1 MLKGY
6 FKFLSRNKVY
16 TFINIAGLVVS
27 LMFIILMGDYTWRQY
42 SIDSWHEN
50 ADRIYLTGSD
60 EDFFMWPQAAQE
72 MKEMCP
78 EVEKSCCV
86 MSQNGKIK
94 RLSSESYPSLLE
106 DGRVVKEFGEAK
118 YGQREVKAMDDDNG
132 NIMLAD
138 STFFQFFSFPLLQ
151 GNPQT
156 ALDAPD
162 KCVVTESL
170 ARQLFG
176 DKNPIGETLQIVG
189 DRHVRM
195 HNDVDPY
202 DSTLVYTISAIAKD
216 FDRTVLPNET
226 QLIACME
233 RFPQVMG
240 YKLTNDAFAY
250 GPTGACKA
258 FLMLR
263 SGTTL
268 DSKKKTIE
276 EHLNKNYMLWSRMG
290 EHEFTVTPLTEIMFA
305 PQNNGYGMQKGD
317 KTRLHIL
324 LAAVLAILFFAI
336 SNYINLTVANTGFRA
351 KEMATRRLF
360 GSSQRQISLK
370 LIAESTLMI
379 AVAFLIGFALAL
391 CFQDDAAELFKGK
404 IALLNDINLGT
415 VSVCLG
421 FILLV
426 GVVSGLM
433 PSYQI
438 SRFQPID
445 IVKGNFRFRSKM
457 VMGKLFIILQNVISV
472 TMLTAALVIW
482 LQLNH
487 LIHAPLGFNTER
499 LYYVNSPMGKNQT
512 VRNQLEKM
520 PFVERIGEYRG
531 TTFTSYNSSMRS
543 ITNGDKLT
551 TLFLTDLDSTAFSLY
566 GLDILK
572 DYGNTNNGYYLN
584 EDAKRRLELSDEDRE
599 MVWGKDEMAPVSGII
614 KDFHRINVL
623 QEAEPFA
630 IRLLEHVEYSNF
642 LVKTNGDKQAKTA
655 FMDMLRRLD
664 VAEDDLRWYVSS
676 IEENIAETF
685 DEQQN
690 TLKIITLFT
699 IIAVI
704 ISVMGYVGMS
714 LFFIRQ
720 RQKEIGIRKI
730 MGSTS
735 GEVMVLMLR
744 TFCAPLLVSFVIA
757 IPIAWYIMR
766 DWLTNFSYRITLSPW
781 IFATTCAFALFV
793 AVLSVGFQIIKA
805 VRTNPVESIKTE

>member
-1 MLKGY
+1 MKSY

-42 SIDSWHEN
+42 SIDSWHKN

-72 MKEMCP
+72 IKEMCP

-94 RLSSESYPSLLE
+94 
-106 DGRVVKEFGEAK
+106 
-118 YGQREVKAMDDDNG
+118 YGQREVKAMDDENG

-138 STFFQFFSFPLLQ
+138 STFFQFFSFPLVQ

-195 HNDVDPY
+195 GNEDPY
-202 DSTLVYTISAIAKD
+202 DTTLVYTVSAVAKD

-226 QLIACME
+226 RLIASME
-233 RFPQVMG
+233 RFGQVMG

-250 GPTGACKA
+250 GQTGACKD

-263 SGTTL
+263 PGMTL

-276 EHLNKNYMLWSRMG
+276 EHLNKNYMLWHRMG
-290 EHEFTVTPLTEIMFA
+290 EHEFTVTPLTDIMFA

-360 GSSQRQISLK
+360 GSSQHEISLK

-379 AVAFLIGFALAL
+379 AVAFFIGLALAF
-391 CFQDDAAELFKGK
+391 CFQDDAAELFRGK
-404 IALLNDINLGT
+404 IALMNDINIGT

-426 GVVSGLM
+426 GIVSGLM

-487 LIHAPLGFNTER
+487 LIHAPLGFNTEQ
-499 LYYVNSPMGKNQT
+499 LYYVNSPMGKSLT

-520 PFVERIGEYRG
+520 PFVERVGEYHG

-572 DYGNTNNGYYLN
+572 DYGNTSNGYYLN
-584 EDAKRRLELSDEDRE
+584 EEAKRRLELKDEDRE
-599 MVWGKDEMAPVSGII
+599 MVWGKDEMASVSGII

-623 QEAEPFA
+623 QGVEPFA
-630 IRLLEHVEYSNF
+630 IRLQEHVEYPNF
-642 LVKTNGDKQAKTA
+642 LVRTNGDKQAKAA
-655 FMDMLRRLD
+655 FVEMMRGLD
-664 VAEDDLRWYVSS
+664 VPEEEMEWYVSS
-676 IEENIAETF
+676 LDDGIARTF
-685 DEQQN
+685 EDQQN

-735 GEVMVLMLR
+735 GEVMMLMLR
-744 TFCAPLLVSFVIA
+744 IFCSPLLFSFVIA
-757 IPIAWYIMR
+757 VPLSWYIMR

-781 IFATTCAFALFV
+781 IFIVTCAFALLV
-793 AVLSVGFQIIKA
+793 AILSVGFQIIKA

>member
-1 MLKGY
+1 MKSYL
-6 FKFLSRNKVY
+6 KFLSRNKAY

-42 SIDSWHEN
+42 SIDAWHKN
-50 ADRIYLTGSD
+50 ADRIYLTGSG
-60 EDFFMWPQAAQE
+60 EEFFMWPQAAQE
-72 MKEMCP
+72 IKDMCP
-78 EVEKSCCV
+78 EVEQTCCV

-94 RLSSESYPSLLE
+94 
-106 DGRVVKEFGEAK
+106 
-118 YGQREVKAMDDDNG
+118 YGQREVKEGDKENG
-132 NIMLAD
+132 IIMLAD
-138 STFFQFFSFPLLQ
+138 STFFRFFDFELTK
-151 GNPQT
+151 GNRRT
-156 ALDAPD
+156 VLDAPD
-162 KCVVTESL
+162 KCVITERL
-170 ARQLFG
+170 AQRLFG
-176 DKNPIGETLQIVG
+176 EKDPIGESLQIVG
-189 DRHVRM
+189 NRSVFM
-195 HNDVDPY
+195 NNEDPY
-202 DSTLVYTISAIAKD
+202 DSTLVYTVSGIVKD

-226 QLIACME
+226 QLIASME

-240 YKLTNDAFAY
+240 YTLRPHSFAY
-250 GPTGACKA
+250 SSTGACKA
-258 FLMLR
+258 FFMLR
-263 SGTTL
+263 PGATL
-268 DSKKKTIE
+268 DAKKKVIE
-276 EHLNKNYMLWSRMG
+276 AYLTKNYMWTHMDNQ
-290 EHEFTVTPLTEIMFA
+290 EFFATPLTDIMFA

-317 KTRLHIL
+317 KTRLRIL
-324 LAAVLAILFFAI
+324 LAAVLAILFFAV

-379 AVAFLIGFALAL
+379 AVAFLLGLALAF

-404 IALLNDINLGT
+404 IALLNDVSVGT
-415 VSVCLG
+415 VSVYLA

-426 GVVSGLM
+426 GIVSGIM

-438 SRFQPID
+438 SRYQPID
-445 IVKGNFRFRSKM
+445 IVKGNFRYHSKM
-457 VMGKLFIILQNVISV
+457 VMGRLFIIVQNIVTV

-499 LYYVNSPMGKNQT
+499 LYYVNTPEGKSQT

-520 PFVERIGEYRG
+520 PFVERIGEYSG
-531 TTFTSYNSSMRS
+531 TTFVTYSSSIRS

-551 TLFLTDLDSTAFSLY
+551 SLFLTDLDSTAFALY
-566 GLDILK
+566 GLEILK
-572 DYGNTNNGYYLN
+572 DYGNTSNGYYLN
-584 EDAKRRLELSDEDRE
+584 EEGNRRLELTDDDRE
-599 MVWGKDEMAPVSGII
+599 MIWGKDETAPISGIL

-623 QEAEPFA
+623 TEAEPFA
-630 IRLLEHVEYSNF
+630 IRVQEHVNDPNF
-642 LVKTNGDKQAKTA
+642 LVKTNGDKRAKAA
-655 FMDMLRRLD
+655 FVEMIRELG
-664 VAEDDLRWYVSS
+664 VPEEGIEWYVTSL
-676 IEENIAETF
+676 EEGIANTF
-685 DEQQN
+685 EDQQN

-699 IIAVI
+699 VIAVI

-744 TFCAPLLVSFVIA
+744 IFCSPLLLSFVIA
-757 IPIAWYIMR
+757 VPLSWYIMR
-766 DWLTNFSYRITLSPW
+766 DWLTNFSYRIALSPW
-781 IFATTCAFALFV
+781 IFIATCAFALLI
-793 AVLSVGFQIIKA
+793 AVLSVGLQIIKA

>member
-1 MLKGY
+1 MKSYL
-6 FKFLSRNKVY
+6 KFLSRNKVY

-42 SIDSWHEN
+42 SIDSWHKN

-72 MKEMCP
+72 IKEMCP

-94 RLSSESYPSLLE
+94 
-106 DGRVVKEFGEAK
+106 
-118 YGQREVKAMDDDNG
+118 YGQREVKAMDDENG

-138 STFFQFFSFPLLQ
+138 STFFQFFSFPLVQ

-195 HNDVDPY
+195 GNEDPY
-202 DSTLVYTISAIAKD
+202 DTTLVYTVSAVAKD

-226 QLIACME
+226 RLIASME
-233 RFPQVMG
+233 RFGQVMG

-250 GPTGACKA
+250 GQTGACKD

-263 SGTTL
+263 PGMTL

-276 EHLNKNYMLWSRMG
+276 EHLNKNYMLWHRMG
-290 EHEFTVTPLTEIMFA
+290 EHEFTVTPLTDIMFA

-324 LAAVLAILFFAI
+324 LAAVLAILFFAV

-360 GSSQRQISLK
+360 GSSQHEISLK

-379 AVAFLIGFALAL
+379 AVAFFIGLALAF
-391 CFQDDAAELFKGK
+391 CFQDDAAELFRGK
-404 IALLNDINLGT
+404 IALMNDINIGT

-426 GVVSGLM
+426 GIVSGLM

-487 LIHAPLGFNTER
+487 LIHAPLGFNTEQ
-499 LYYVNSPMGKNQT
+499 LYYENSPMGKSQT

-520 PFVERIGEYRG
+520 PFVERVGEYRG

-572 DYGNTNNGYYLN
+572 DYGNTSNGYYLN
-584 EDAKRRLELSDEDRE
+584 EEAKRRLELKDEDRE
-599 MVWGKDEMAPVSGII
+599 MVWGKDEMTSVSGII

-623 QEAEPFA
+623 QGVEPFA
-630 IRLLEHVEYSNF
+630 IRLQEHVEYPNF
-642 LVKTNGDKQAKTA
+642 LVRTNGDKQAKAA
-655 FMDMLRRLD
+655 FVEMMRGLD
-664 VAEDDLRWYVSS
+664 VPEEEMEWYVSS
-676 IEENIAETF
+676 LDDGIAGTF
-685 DEQQN
+685 EDQQN

-744 TFCAPLLVSFVIA
+744 MFCTPLMFSFVIA
-757 IPIAWYIMR
+757 VPLSWYIMH

-781 IFATTCAFALFV
+781 IFAATCAFALLV
-793 AVLSVGFQIIKA
+793 AILSVGFQIIKA

>member
-1 MLKGY
+1 MKSY
-6 FKFLSRNKVY
+6 FKFLSRNKAY

-27 LMFIILMGDYTWRQY
+27 LMFIIQMGDYAWRQY
-42 SIDSWHEN
+42 SIDSWHKN
-50 ADRIYLTGSD
+50 ADRICLTGSG

-72 MKEMCP
+72 IKEMCP
-78 EVEKSCCV
+78 EIEQTCCV
-86 MSQNGKIK
+86 MSQNGRI
-94 RLSSESYPSLLE
+94 
-106 DGRVVKEFGEAK
+106 K
-118 YGQREVKAMDDDNG
+118 YGQREVKEGDKENG
-132 NIMLAD
+132 IIMLTD
-138 STFFQFFSFPLLQ
+138 STFFRFFDFELTK
-151 GNPQT
+151 GDKRT

-162 KCVVTESL
+162 KCVITERL
-170 ARQLFG
+170 AQRLFG
-176 DKNPIGETLQIVG
+176 EKDPIGESLQIVG
-189 DRHVRM
+189 KRSVFMNHE
-195 HNDVDPY
+195 DPY
-202 DSTLVYTISAIAKD
+202 DSTLVYTVSGIVKD

-226 QLIACME
+226 QLIANME

-240 YKLTNDAFAY
+240 YTLRPRSFAY
-250 GPTGACKA
+250 SGTGACKA

-263 SGTTL
+263 PGTTL
-268 DSKKKTIE
+268 DAKKKVIE
-276 EHLNKNYMLWSRMG
+276 DHLAKNYMWAHMDN
-290 EHEFTVTPLTEIMFA
+290 HEFIATPLTDIMFA

-324 LAAVLAILFFAI
+324 LAAVLAILFFAV

-360 GSSQRQISLK
+360 GSSQCQISLK

-379 AVAFLIGFALAL
+379 TVAFLLGLALAFG
-391 CFQDDAAELFKGK
+391 FQDDAAELFRGK
-404 IALLNDINLGT
+404 IALLNDVSVST

-426 GVVSGLM
+426 GIISGIM

-445 IVKGNFRFRSKM
+445 IVKGNFRYHSKM
-457 VMGKLFIILQNVISV
+457 VMGRLFIIVQNVVTV

-482 LQLNH
+482 QQLNH

-499 LYYVNSPMGKNQT
+499 LYYVNVPEGKSQI
-512 VRNQLEKM
+512 VRSQLEKM
-520 PFVERIGEYRG
+520 PFVERIGEYSG
-531 TTFTSYNSSMRS
+531 TTFVTYSSSIRS

-551 TLFLTDLDSTAFSLY
+551 SLFLTDLDSTAFSLY

-572 DYGNTNNGYYLN
+572 DYGNTSNGYYLN
-584 EDAKRRLELSDEDRE
+584 EDAKRRLELKDGDRE
-599 MVWGKDEMAPVSGII
+599 MVWGKDETAPISGII

-623 QEAEPFA
+623 HEAEPFA
-630 IRLLEHVEYSNF
+630 IRLLEHVDYPNF
-642 LVKTNGDKQAKTA
+642 LVKTNGDKQAKAA
-655 FMDMLRRLD
+655 FVEMMRGLD
-664 VAEDDLRWYVSS
+664 VPEEEMEWYVSS
-676 IEENIAETF
+676 LEEGITETF
-685 DEQQN
+685 EDQQN

-744 TFCAPLLVSFVIA
+744 IFCSPLLLSFVIA
-757 IPIAWYIMR
+757 VPLSWYIMR

-781 IFATTCAFALFV
+781 IFAVTCAFALLV
-793 AVLSVGFQIIKA
+793 AILSVGLQIIKA

>member
-6 FKFLSRNKVY
+6 FKFLSRNKAY

-42 SIDSWHEN
+42 SIDSWHKN

-60 EDFFMWPQAAQE
+60 EEFFMWPQAAE
-72 MKEMCP
+72 EIKGMCP

-94 RLSSESYPSLLE
+94 
-106 DGRVVKEFGEAK
+106 
-118 YGQREVKAMDDDNG
+118 YGQREVKAKDSENG

-138 STFFQFFSFPLLQ
+138 STFFQFFSFPLVQ

-195 HNDVDPY
+195 GNADPY
-202 DSTLVYTISAIAKD
+202 DTTLVYTVSAIAKD

-226 QLIACME
+226 RLIANME
-233 RFPQVMG
+233 RFGQVMG

-250 GPTGACKA
+250 GQTGACKD

-263 SGTTL
+263 PGTTL

-351 KEMATRRLF
+351 KEMAMRRLF

-404 IALLNDINLGT
+404 IALLNDINFGT
-415 VSVCLG
+415 GSVCLG

-426 GVVSGLM
+426 GVISGLM

-566 GLDILK
+566 YLDILK

-630 IRLLEHVEYSNF
+630 IRLLEHVEYPNF

>member
-1 MLKGY
+1 MKSY
-6 FKFLSRNKVY
+6 FKFLSRNKAY
-16 TFINIAGLVVS
+16 TFINIAGLVAS
-27 LMFIILMGDYTWRQY
+27 LMFIILMGDYAWRQY
-42 SIDSWHEN
+42 SIDSWHKN
-50 ADRIYLTGSD
+50 ADRIYLTGSG
-60 EDFFMWPQAAQE
+60 EDFFMWPQAAQDI
-72 MKEMCP
+72 KEMCP
-78 EVEKSCCV
+78 EIEQTCCV
-86 MSQNGKIK
+86 MSQNGRI
-94 RLSSESYPSLLE
+94 
-106 DGRVVKEFGEAK
+106 K
-118 YGQREVKAMDDDNG
+118 YGQREVKEGDKENG
-132 NIMLAD
+132 IIMLTD
-138 STFFQFFSFPLLQ
+138 STFFRFFDFELTK
-151 GNPQT
+151 GDKRT

-162 KCVVTESL
+162 KCVITERL
-170 ARQLFG
+170 AQRLFG
-176 DKNPIGETLQIVG
+176 EKDPIGESLQIVG
-189 DRHVRM
+189 KRSVFM
-195 HNDVDPY
+195 NNEDPY
-202 DSTLVYTISAIAKD
+202 DSTLVYTVSGIVKD

-226 QLIACME
+226 QLIASME

-240 YKLTNDAFAY
+240 YTLRPHSFAY
-250 GPTGACKA
+250 SSTGACKA

-263 SGTTL
+263 PGATL
-268 DSKKKTIE
+268 DAKKKVIE
-276 EHLNKNYMLWSRMG
+276 DYLAKNYMWAHMDN
-290 EHEFTVTPLTEIMFA
+290 HEFIATPLTDIMFA

-324 LAAVLAILFFAI
+324 LAAVLAILFFAV

-360 GSSQRQISLK
+360 GSSQCQISLK

-379 AVAFLIGFALAL
+379 TVAFLLGLALAFG
-391 CFQDDAAELFKGK
+391 FQDDAAELFRGK
-404 IALLNDINLGT
+404 IALLNDVSVST

-426 GVVSGLM
+426 GIISGIM

-445 IVKGNFRFRSKM
+445 IVKGNFRYHSKM
-457 VMGKLFIILQNVISV
+457 VMGRLFIIVQNVVTV

-499 LYYVNSPMGKNQT
+499 LYYVNVPEGKSQT
-512 VRNQLEKM
+512 VRSQLEKM
-520 PFVERIGEYRG
+520 PFVERIGEYSG
-531 TTFTSYNSSMRS
+531 TTFVTYSSSIRS

-551 TLFLTDLDSTAFSLY
+551 SLFLTDLDSTAFALY

-572 DYGNTNNGYYLN
+572 DYGNTSNGYYLN
-584 EDAKRRLELSDEDRE
+584 EEAMRRLELKDEDRE
-599 MVWGKDEMAPVSGII
+599 MVWGKDEKASISGIL

-623 QEAEPFA
+623 TTAEPFA
-630 IRLLEHVEYSNF
+630 IRVQEHVDDPNF
-642 LVKTNGDKQAKTA
+642 LVKTNGDKQAKA
-655 FMDMLRRLD
+655 ALINMIREQG
-664 VAEDDLRWYVSS
+664 VSEEAIEWYVTSL
-676 IEENIAETF
+676 EEGIADTF
-685 DEQQN
+685 EDQQN

-744 TFCAPLLVSFVIA
+744 IFCSPLLLSFVIA
-757 IPIAWYIMR
+757 IPLSWYIMH
-766 DWLTNFSYRITLSPW
+766 DWLINFSYRIELSSW
-781 IFATTCAFALFV
+781 IFAATCAFALLV
-793 AVLSVGFQIIKA
+793 AILSVGLQIIKA